1 MTGAEPDGS
10 KPKGVTTN
18 LGLGKDTR
26 LWVDYMTGW
35 YIASLLV
42 YIGTFFFFFFF
53 YISLKTRSWGDG
65 RGVSGLGPVSDR

>member
-10 KPKGVTTN
+10 KPKRVTTN

-35 YIASLLV
+35 YIASPLV
-42 YIGTFFFFFFF
+42 YIGTFFFF
-53 YISLKTRSWGDG
+53 YISLTTRSWGDG
-65 RGVSGLGPVSDR
+65 GDVSGLGPVSDR

>member
-18 LGLGKDTR
+18 LGLGNDTR

-35 YIASLLV
+35 YIASSLV
-42 YIGTFFFFFFF
+42 YIGTFFFFFLH
-53 YISLKTRSWGDG
+53 IVDNTKLG
-65 RGVSGLGPVSDR
+65 RWRRRVGAGPSQR